1 MLKYLVLEQDADSV
15 DRIVKS
21 AEKTY
26 RGRCYN
32 DIFNC

>member
-1 MLKYLVLEQDADSV
+1 MLKYLVLEQDVDSV

-26 RGRCYN
+26 REVLE
-32 DIFNC
+32 